1 LQRLVQKG
9 WLACDRQDR
18 AFRWRPLVSQ
28 AEAQAL
34 QAHDQLQRFLAIGNP
49 DIVAAFADR
58 LDGASVEKIEAIAQR
73 LKSIRQARQAEEEP

>member
-1 LQRLVQKG
+1 M
-9 WLACDRQDR
+9 
-18 AFRWRPLVSQ
+18 SQ

-49 DIVAAFADR
+49 DIVAAFADQ

-73 LKSIRQARQAEEEP
+73 LKSIRQARQSEEEA